1 MQLALI
7 TDILG
12 GEEILGKHLDNK
24 MDLIE
29 LGKQGIT
36 KDAVSHLAKY
46 LSISLKQISNL
57 IPITE
62 RTLQRYTLKTHLNKS
77 TSEQILQITEVIVKG
92 IDVFGDKKEFLLWL
106 NQPNKALLNKKP
118 FKFLDSRFGIEL
130 IFDELGRIEHGI
142 YS

>member
-1 MQLALI
+1 MKLTHI

-12 GEEILGKHLDNK
+12 GEEVLGKHLDNK

-29 LGKQGIT
+29 LGKKGIT

-57 IPITE
+57 LPITE
-62 RTLQRYTLKTHLNKS
+62 RTLQRYTLKKHLNKS
-77 TSEQILQITEVIVKG
+77 TSEQILQITEVIAKG
-92 IDVFGDKKEFLLWL
+92 IETFGNKKEFLLWL
-106 NQPNKALLNKKP
+106 EHPNIALSNEKP
-118 FKFLDSRFGIEL
+118 FNFLDSRFGIEL
-130 IFDELGRIEHGI
+130 VLDELGRIEHGI